1 MLIKPTKVY
10 LKDYPDQPPM
20 PDLVIDPETYR
31 TIKPKELDPK
41 ILSNQILYLSKNKKL
56 RKKYGIQL
64 YSNIKKK
71 FTIDS
76 YFNKIESIYE
86 YFMHD

>member
-1 MLIKPTKVY
+1 
-10 LKDYPDQPPM
+10 M

-56 RKKYGIQL
+56 RKNMEYNCIVIL
-64 YSNIKKK
+64 KK
-71 FTIDS
+71 
-76 YFNKIESIYE
+76 NLL
-86 YFMHD
+86 